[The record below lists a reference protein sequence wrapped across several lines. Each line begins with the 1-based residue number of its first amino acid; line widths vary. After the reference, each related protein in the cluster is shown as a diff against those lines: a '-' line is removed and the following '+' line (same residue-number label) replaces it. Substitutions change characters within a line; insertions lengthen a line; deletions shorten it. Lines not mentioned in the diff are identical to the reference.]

1 MRRRVDIPVEMHR
14 RDIGDAAIEAFFS
27 GNGAGDELPPSLA
40 AIADELRGLA
50 VGPVPDP
57 TPQLAALL
65 ADGFSAEE
73 GDLPAAAVLVAP
85 GAMPG
90 AAAPGKGTRRSRLAG
105 FVAGLSAAA
114 KAGLGAGVAMAS
126 VTAVGAAGAL
136 PGPVQNV
143 VATGLEA
150 VTPFDLPHSDDG
162 ADDAT
167 EPANVGERVSTDAED
182 GGVDGQVVSEDAK
195 RNGESNRADAAGGA
209 GRPEDPGSAGADHG
223 SAKPAA
229 DHGPAKPAAD
239 HAATS
244 SPDPRPEGAGRTV
257 PPSTGPRD
265 DGRKSDDPVVVGG
278 GADTGAGS
286 TGDLPAPLPTDR
298 GHPRR

>member
-40 AIADELRGLA
+40 AIADELRELA
-50 VGPVPDP
+50 AGPVPEP

-65 ADGFSAEE
+65 ANGFSAEG
-73 GDLPAAAVLVAP
+73 GDLPATTALDVP

-90 AAAPGKGTRRSRLAG
+90 AAAPGKGKRRSRLAG

-150 VTPFDLPHSDDG
+150 LTSFDLPHSGDG

-167 EPANVGERVSTDAED
+167 EPANFGERVSTDAKD
-182 GGVDGQVVSEDAK
+182 GGVDGRVVSEDAK

-223 SAKPAA
+223 
-229 DHGPAKPAAD
+229 PAKPAAD
-239 HAATS
+239 HAPTTL
-244 SPDPRPEGAGRTV
+244 PDAGPEGAGRAG
-257 PPSTGPRD
+257 PPSTGPRAGGGEPD
-265 DGRKSDDPVVVGG
+265 DAVVGG
-278 GADTGAGS
+278 DTDAGTGARA
-286 TGDLPAPLPTDR
+286 TGDVPAQDREKPTKAVR
-298 GHPRR
+298 E

>member
-27 GNGAGDELPPSLA
+27 GNGAGDELPASLA
-40 AIADELRGLA
+40 AIADELRELA
-50 VGPVPDP
+50 VGPLPEP

-65 ADGFSAEE
+65 ANGFSAEE
-73 GDLPAAAVLVAP
+73 GDLPATALDVP

-90 AAAPGKGTRRSRLAG
+90 AAAPGKGRSRLAG

-143 VATGLEA
+143 VATGIEA
-150 VTPFDLPHSDDG
+150 VTPFDLPDSDDG

-167 EPANVGERVSTDAED
+167 ERANFGERMSTDARD
-182 GGVDGQVVSEDAK
+182 GGVDGKVVGEDAK
-195 RNGESNRADAAGGA
+195 RNGGSDRADPAGDAGRPDDPGGA
-209 GRPEDPGSAGADHG
+209 GTDRRPPT
-223 SAKPAA
+223 
-229 DHGPAKPAAD
+229 PAAD
-239 HAATS
+239 HAPPS
-244 SPDPRPEGAGRTV
+244 SPDAAPRGAVRTG

-265 DGRKSDDPVVVGG
+265 DGGEPDDAVVGG
-278 GADTGAGS
+278 DADTGAGA
-286 TGDLPAPLPTDR
+286 TDDIPAQHREKPTKAVR
-298 GHPRR
+298 E